1 MTYAL
6 LGSINTVLDC
16 VKAKSRA
23 NSCVKCVKRPTV
35 RFLLCVCVL
44 LFTKCFN
51 FSWTANRYAPVRRS
65 CTISSPRKGRQYVP
79 CCVFVCCCLP
89 SVSISAGQ
97 RTATLQSDGPAQS
110 ARRGK
115 AVSTF
120 LAVCLCVVVY
130 QVFQFQLDS
139 EPLRASQTV
148 LHNQLAEERPS
159 VRSLLCVCVLL
170 FTKCFNFSW
179 TANRYAPVRRSCT
192 ISSPRKGRQYVPCC
206 VFVCCCLPSV
216 SISAGQRTA
225 TLQSDGPAQSARRGK
240 AVSTFLAVCL
250 CVVVYQVFHFQLD
263 REPLR
268 GSQTVLH
275 NQLAEERPTV
285 RSLLCVCVLL
295 FTKCFIFSWTANRY
309 AAVRRSCTISSPRKG
324 RQYVPCCVFV
334 CCCLPSVSISAGQGA
349 ATRQSKALQ
358 SDTVVARRG
367 KAVSTFLA
375 VCLCLMFTKCFNF
388 SWTGSRYAPVQSAP
402 VRHCCSS
409 PRKGRQYVP
418 CCVFVC
424 CLPSVSISAGQR
436 TATLQS
442 DGPAQ
447 SARRGKADS
456 TFLAVCLCVVVY
468 QVFHFQL
475 DSKPLRGSQTV
486 LHNQLAEE
494 RPTVRSLLCVC
505 VLFTRCFIF
514 SWTGSR
520 CAPVQSAPVRHCCSS
535 PRKGRQ
541 YVPCCVFVFDVYQVF
556 HFQLDSKPLR
566 GSQTVLHNQLAEERP
581 TVRSLLCVC
590 VLLFTKC
597 FNFSW
602 TANRYAPVRRSC
614 TISSPRKGR
623 QYVPCCVFVCCLPG
637 VLFSAGQ
644 GAATRQSTRQRSYLN
659 SKKL

>member
-268 GSQTVLH
+268 SSQTVLH

-358 SDTVVARRG
+358 SDTVAARRGKADSTFLAVCLCVVYQVFQFQLDSEPLRSSQMVLHNQLAEERLTVRSLLCVCVLLFTKCFIFSWTANRYAAVRRSCTISSPRKGRQYVPCCVFVYCLPGVLFSAGQGAAARQSKALQSDTVAARRG

-375 VCLCLMFTKCFNF
+375 VCLCLMFTKCFIF
-388 SWTGSRYAPVQSAP
+388 SWTANRYAA
-402 VRHCCSS
+402 VRRSCTISS

-418 CCVFVC
+418 CCVFVCC

-447 SARRGKADS
+447 SARRGKAVS
-456 TFLAVCLCVVVY
+456 TFLAVCLCVVY
-468 QVFHFQL
+468 QVFYFQL
-475 DSKPLRGSQTV
+475 DREPLR
-486 LHNQLAEE
+486 A
-494 RPTVRSLLCVC
+494 
-505 VLFTRCFIF
+505 
-514 SWTGSR
+514 
-520 CAPVQSAPVRHCCSS
+520 S
-535 PRKGRQ
+535 PRAKDR
-541 YVPCCVFVFDVYQVF
+541 
-556 HFQLDSKPLR
+556 
-566 GSQTVLHNQLAEERP
+566 
-581 TVRSLLCVC
+581 
-590 VLLFTKC
+590 
-597 FNFSW
+597 
-602 TANRYAPVRRSC
+602 
-614 TISSPRKGR
+614 I
-623 QYVPCCVFVCCLPG
+623 
-637 VLFSAGQ
+637 
-644 GAATRQSTRQRSYLN
+644 
-659 SKKL
+659 